1 VTCSWIWFLW
11 LGQRAH
17 GLVALTWRAPGE
29 EREGD
34 AVGELGGGVPI
45 GSVIA
50 LRAWFAQRTVA
61 SEAWRGRGSE
71 GDLQR
76 DNLILEMVEVSFGSN
91 SDGSLMVRLCLQLDI
106 LCMKDLELP
115 LSLIVLLD
123 GQQIMPLLLPEL
135 LQTVRT
141 EMSLQRKRRE
151 GGEEDLVAV

>member
-1 VTCSWIWFLW
+1 
-11 LGQRAH
+11 
-17 GLVALTWRAPGE
+17 
-29 EREGD
+29 
-34 AVGELGGGVPI
+34 
-45 GSVIA
+45 
-50 LRAWFAQRTVA
+50 VA
-61 SEAWRGRGSE
+61 SEAWRGGGSE

-151 GGEEDLVAV
+151 GGEEDLVAVWQVQGSFF